1 MKNIPTNLS
10 NFQSKVDK
18 LDFHKLIPVPVD
30 LSKLSDAVK
39 NDVVKKNVYNDKIK
53 NIEDKVSDIT
63 NLGTNTTLDAKINGA
78 KKEKSSI
85 TKLATTAALTAIEN
99 KIPNVSILVKKY
111 LAVTQ
116 KLVKL
121 KIKLILIMIMVNI
134 ILFKNSVS

>member
-18 LDFHKLIPVPVD
+18 LDFHKLVPVPVD

-63 NLGTNTTLDAKINGA
+63 NLGTNTTLDA
-78 KKEKSSI
+78 KEKSSI